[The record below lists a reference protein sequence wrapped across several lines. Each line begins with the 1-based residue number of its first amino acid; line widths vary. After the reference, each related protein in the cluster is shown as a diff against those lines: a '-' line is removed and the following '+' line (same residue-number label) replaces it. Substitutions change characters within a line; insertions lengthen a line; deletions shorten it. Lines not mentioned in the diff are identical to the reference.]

1 MISLLN
7 FMPVNVNMQLTDLV
21 KFCLFA
27 ANCSGITSNYQTSQ
41 IKRYMKYRYIGSV
54 NCTITDSK

>member
-21 KFCLFA
+21 NFDFLLKIVL
-27 ANCSGITSNYQTSQ
+27 TLQVT
-41 IKRYMKYRYIGSV
+41 IKLLK
-54 NCTITDSK
+54 